1 MNQFFAVAG
10 LSLLLLAGCSSN
22 AADAGK
28 KAAMDGEKLYEN
40 KCSACHGGN
49 LKGAVGPSLL
59 NMGSKYSEDELFKM
73 ITEGSDKMPGH
84 LLTDDESRVV
94 TKWLMV
100 KK

>member
-1 MNQFFAVAG
+1 MKKIWAVAG

-22 AADAGK
+22 TVEK
-28 KAAMDGEKLYEN
+28 KEALDGETLYGN

-59 NMGSKYSEDELFKM
+59 NISSKYSEDKLFKV
-73 ITEGSDKMPGH
+73 ISEGTDKMPGH
-84 LLTDDESRVV
+84 LLSDAESRVV
-94 TKWLMV
+94 AKWLLE

>member
-1 MNQFFAVAG
+1 MKHFLVVAV

-22 AADAGK
+22 TADK
-28 KAAMDGEKLYEN
+28 KQAMDGETLYGN

-49 LKGAVGPSLL
+49 LEGAVGPPLL
-59 NMGSKYSEDELFKM
+59 NMSSKYSEDELFKM
-73 ITEGSDKMPGH
+73 ITEGTNKMPGH

-94 TKWLMV
+94 TKWLLE